1 MEVNE
6 KYTQTKLI
14 EGYEQFNYIGDIFE
28 ITEINDKC
36 AILKNINHGVGCG
49 ISKEDLENYFESI
62 GEKKF
67 KARQI
72 YDWLYIKKVNDFKL
86 MTNIKKDLQDKLSK
100 EFSNN
105 FIKIKTVQKSD
116 LTNKYLFELIDGNY
130 IEAVLMRH
138 DYGNSVC
145 VSSQVGCNMGCK
157 FCESG
162 RLKKVRDLEA
172 YEIVQQIILIEEDIN
187 ARIDS
192 VVIMGI
198 GEPFDNYDNIMN
210 FIRIINNPIGINIGA
225 RHITVSTCG
234 LIPKINQFMNEEL
247 QVNLAI
253 SLHASND
260 EIRNRIMPVN
270 KAYSINDLMSTLK
283 EYIAKTNRRVTI
295 EYVMLNSVNDSEY
308 NAQELANLLR
318 GMNVYVNLIPYNETS
333 HIEFKKS
340 SKDTIM
346 KFYDTLK
353 QKGINVTIRRE
364 FGGKIDAACGQ
375 LRAKEVMK

>member
-1 MEVNE
+1 MSNI
-6 KYTQTKLI
+6 YNYKL
-14 EGYEQFNYIGDIFE
+14 
-28 ITEINDKC
+28 T
-36 AILKNINHGVGCG
+36 
-49 ISKEDLENYFESI
+49 DLENYFESI

-72 YDWLYIKKVNDFKL
+72 YDWLYVKKVNNFKL
-86 MTNIKKDLQDKLSK
+86 MTNIKKDLQDRLSN
-100 EFSNN
+100 EFSND
-105 FIKIKTVQKSD
+105 FIKIKTVQRSE
-116 LTNKYLFELIDGNY
+116 LTNKYLFELLDGNY

-138 DYGNSVC
+138 DYGVSVC

-162 RLKKVRDLEA
+162 RLKKVRNLEA
-172 YEIVQQIILIEEDIN
+172 YEIVQQILLIEEDIN

-210 FIRIINNPIGINIGA
+210 FIRIINNPFGINIGA

-234 LIPKINQFMNEEL
+234 LIPKIKQFMQEEL

-253 SLHASND
+253 SLHAPND

-270 KAYSINDLMSTLK
+270 KAYSISDLIATLK

-295 EYVMLNSVNDSEY
+295 EYVMLNNVNDSED
-308 NAQELANLLR
+308 NALELAKLLR

-353 QKGINVTIRRE
+353 QNGINVTIRRE